1 MALQRR
7 APECQLSASK
17 KEKLPTSLENKWLKK
32 ENKKLLLLK
41 KLPRKRLRLLR
52 NKQPLPD

>member
-1 MALQRR
+1 MRR
-7 APECQLSASK
+7 ETSK

-52 NKQPLPD
+52 NKQPLLEKELKKE